1 MGRLIDVDKLL
12 EETRRDR
19 DYARKNGFLD
29 MYYERQ
35 VLIDRIKAQ
44 PTAFDTEKII
54 EKLEER
60 TSFLSDCTKYGN
72 KDAEQQNKSYSTM
85 MMYEV
90 ADLVDDLIEIV
101 KQEAEQYE
109 ECYNDC
115 GDCEAYNK
123 EKHHCPKFCKVIKET
138 VKEIEEN
145 RNKGKWEMTYKG
157 KRKDVNTGLMISA
170 YNCKCSVCGWETG
183 NQGTRFSY
191 CPNCGA
197 KMDEVNKPKGE

>member
-1 MGRLIDVDKLL
+1 MQEVFK
-12 EETRRDR
+12 
-19 DYARKNGFLD
+19 
-29 MYYERQ
+29 
-35 VLIDRIKAQ
+35 
-44 PTAFDTEKII
+44 KIV

-60 TSFLSDCTKYGN
+60 TSFLSYCTKYGN

-109 ECYNDC
+109 ECYKDC
-115 GDCEAYNK
+115 GECEAYNK
-123 EKHHCPKFCKVIKET
+123 EKYHCPKFCKVIKET

-145 RNKGKWEMTYKG
+145 HNKGKWEMTYKG
-157 KRKDVNTGLMISA
+157 MRKDVNTGLMISA

-191 CPNCGA
+191 CPKCGA
-197 KMDEVNKPKGE
+197 KMDKVNKPKGE